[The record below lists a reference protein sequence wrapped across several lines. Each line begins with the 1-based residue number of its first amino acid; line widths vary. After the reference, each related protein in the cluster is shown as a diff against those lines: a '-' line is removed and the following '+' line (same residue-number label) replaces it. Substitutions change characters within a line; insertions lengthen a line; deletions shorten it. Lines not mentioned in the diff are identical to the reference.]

1 MQTVPFSAT
10 MPKTPSLAVHGG
22 TAPRA
27 QPARPIDIAEVR
39 PQNVVVSSRDL
50 GWGPLNLER
59 RESGPSA
66 ITFAA
71 GATEHLILVS
81 LAAGRLRCER
91 GEERHTHRL
100 QPGSIAL
107 QPSSSPV
114 RWSWDTRL
122 SFALLALDP
131 GFLLQVAGSSFGL
144 DPAEVEL
151 SATVSDSD
159 PVIATIAGTL
169 SRELAS
175 GQRGSEVYA
184 QSLAHILA
192 VHLLRRYNK
201 RPADTDIVPANVP
214 SRPVARALQ
223 YMQERYAEDIGL
235 ADVAAAARVSP
246 YHLSR
251 LFKQVTGQTP
261 HQHLIRL
268 RVNSARALLTA
279 GAGKRSLADVAEAAG
294 FADQSHLTRHMK
306 RLLGVTPGELR
317 G

>member
-1 MQTVPFSAT
+1 MQTTLISSTTPPPF
-10 MPKTPSLAVHGG
+10 AVTRTVEPH
-22 TAPRA
+22 APE
-27 QPARPIDIAEVR
+27 ARPVDIAEVR
-39 PQNVVVSSRDL
+39 PQNVVMSSRDL

-59 RESGPSA
+59 RELGPSA
-66 ITFAA
+66 ISFPA

-81 LAAGRLRCER
+81 LAGGRLRCER
-91 GEERHTHRL
+91 GEERRTHTL
-100 QPGSIAL
+100 SPGSIAL
-107 QPSSSPV
+107 QPSNSPV

-122 SFALLALDP
+122 SFVLLALDP
-131 GFLLQVAGSSFGL
+131 AFLLKVARTSFGL
-144 DPAEVEL
+144 RAEEVEL
-151 SATVSDSD
+151 AATVCDND

-169 SRELAS
+169 SRELVS

-184 QSLAHILA
+184 ESLAHILA

-201 RPADTDIVPANVP
+201 RASDDDAVPMSVP
-214 SRPVARALQ
+214 SRPVARALR
-223 YMQERYAEDIGL
+223 YMQERYADDIGL
-235 ADVAAAARVSP
+235 SDVATAARVSP

-251 LFKQVTGQTP
+251 LFKQITGMTP

-279 GAGKRSLADVAEAAG
+279 GAGQRSLADVAEAVG

-306 RLLGVTPGELR
+306 RVLGVTPGEVR